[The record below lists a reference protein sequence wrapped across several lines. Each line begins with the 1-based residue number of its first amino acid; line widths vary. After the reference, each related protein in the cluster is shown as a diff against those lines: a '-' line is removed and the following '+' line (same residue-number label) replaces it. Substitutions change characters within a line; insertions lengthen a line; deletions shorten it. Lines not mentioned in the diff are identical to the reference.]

1 MEPGGCDLKSAAPAK
16 AESATEA
23 SRTAGVTIA
32 MERWLIAS
40 SVRCLAINAHT
51 TIEWLKAFCRP
62 ARVPTSCDLRG
73 ASLFDSAP
81 PAKFPP
87 VKVTLPD
94 APQSARHA
102 PRRGSVRAVGTG
114 SHLPRLIEPV
124 LGLVTQKAGL
134 IGLASPR
141 CKKSLWVA
149 GINHALSRSDK
160 NGATVIP
167 PHPQSSRREPWS
179 FRRGLGLFSPRP
191 SQSSTAG
198 RLLSGLGFVSHGRLA
213 LPSFQRLPALH

>member
-1 MEPGGCDLKSAAPAK
+1 MDGRRKPIGLRWRSTVGWKIIAGGGGGLEPGGCDLKSAAPAK

-51 TIEWLKAFCRP
+51 TIEWIKAFCGP

-141 CKKSLWVA
+141 CKKKPL
-149 GINHALSRSDK
+149 GRGNKPHALS
-160 NGATVIP
+160 V
-167 PHPQSSRREPWS
+167 
-179 FRRGLGLFSPRP
+179 
-191 SQSSTAG
+191 
-198 RLLSGLGFVSHGRLA
+198 
-213 LPSFQRLPALH
+213 